1 MEKGLS
7 YLWASSKRAACI
19 VLGSQFCSGGKW
31 FGHRPYLQQTAS
43 WSAWA
48 VQGSRARTS
57 WLIILTLRAQ
67 TLLTSQNKAKQ
78 KDLGNKSESA
88 NLFIAEFRYLPK
100 VL

>member
-19 VLGSQFCSGGKW
+19 VLGSQ
-31 FGHRPYLQQTAS
+31 LQQGKVV
-43 WSAWA
+43 WS
-48 VQGSRARTS
+48 
-57 WLIILTLRAQ
+57 Q
-67 TLLTSQNKAKQ
+67 TLSSADSQLECLGSAGIKSQNQLVNNPHSKSTNSLNQPEQSQTKG
-78 KDLGNKSESA
+78 LGNKSESA